1 VPRVAEDRLPAE
13 PVSPDQ
19 RDRYR
24 RILHAAA
31 KHGAAK
37 GLERVQMV
45 DVARDAGVA
54 IATLYRYFPSKT
66 HLFTALMRH
75 RVERLVD
82 VTVEPAPAV
91 DPAGGVSR
99 LLCRMGDDMLRT
111 PLLTHAMVQSNNA
124 TVAHNPA
131 AAVTHVFLDL
141 MLVAGGFG
149 EPTEQDLRLLRL
161 VEQAWYGVV
170 MSALNGHIGPAQV
183 RADTELVCRLL
194 LRGGA
199 GGCPHH

>member
-1 VPRVAEDRLPAE
+1 MPRLAEDRLPAE

-19 RDRYR
+19 RERYR
-24 RILHAAA
+24 RILRAAA

-37 GLERVQMV
+37 GLERVQML

-82 VTVEPAPAV
+82 LVVEPPAA
-91 DPAGGVSR
+91 DPAEGIGR
-99 LLCRMGDDMLRT
+99 LLCQMGDDMLRT

-124 TVAHNPA
+124 TVAHNPS
-131 AAVTHVFLDL
+131 AAVTYVFLDL
-141 MLVAGGFG
+141 MLAAGGFD

-161 VEQAWYGVV
+161 VEQAWYGIV
-170 MSALNGHIGPAQV
+170 MSALNGHIGPTQV

-194 LRGGA
+194 LRDLDMSR
-199 GGCPHH
+199 